1 MKQLI
6 KVPEAARRLGLS
18 RTMLYKLIREGVLP
32 CVRIG
37 RTVRVDS
44 STLDLWVAQQA
55 TMTAVPRE
63 VTR

>member
-1 MKQLI
+1 MRQLI
-6 KVPEAARRLGLS
+6 KVAEAAQRLGLS

-55 TMTAVPRE
+55 TMTAVSRE